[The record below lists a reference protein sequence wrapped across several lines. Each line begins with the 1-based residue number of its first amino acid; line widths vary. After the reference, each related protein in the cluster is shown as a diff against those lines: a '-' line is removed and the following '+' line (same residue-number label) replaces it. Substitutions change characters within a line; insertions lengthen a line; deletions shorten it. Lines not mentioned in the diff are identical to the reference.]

1 MQIRLSRLWALSGA
15 VSLAACGDPLSVT
28 NKNVVDVT
36 SAQLTA
42 QGIEQIIGKSFQAIF
57 VGEYNNGDNIIMQ
70 AANMSHESSSSL
82 GNFAMGLRNG
92 VPRVGIDNARANTA
106 AAGNNADFSVLTRL
120 ARQDV
125 NALRALDNIPSAAA
139 PTAGRS
145 RAFGYFV
152 LGYAMGNLAAIY
164 DSAAILTPSRTPA
177 DSLFDYQTVNVQA
190 LAMLDS
196 AIAIARGPGGTS
208 PNFPI
213 PGDFLT
219 GTAVDTTQFIRMV
232 RSFKAKFRAG
242 VARTPTERATVNWD
256 LVRADAAAGVTSN
269 ITVALD
275 PSVGWSMNNTL
286 VQLMVFLGWHQMPY
300 MIIGMADT
308 TGAYSTYLS
317 LPITG
322 SPNRNGS
329 NFLIRTPDKRFPA
342 GETRAAQQT
351 FQSDASPAPGVY
363 FRNRPSGQDT
373 GNNADPWS
381 NSQYDHFRFRPI
393 RDNAGVGTWVLMS
406 AAEIRMLQAEAL
418 MNVGRTAEA
427 IPLINVTRTA
437 NGLPAI
443 PATALATDVV
453 PGGTACVPR
462 MPQPGVYTTS
472 VCGTVF
478 EAMKWEKRVETA
490 LTGYAQWFLDSRGWG
505 DLPAG
510 TGVSWPV
517 PYQELDS
524 RAKPLYNGTMVAGTS
539 NYGLGRGAG
548 F

>member
-1 MQIRLSRLWALSGA
+1 MKIRLSRLAALTGALSL
-15 VSLAACGDPLSVT
+15 VACGDPLSVS
-28 NKNVVDVT
+28 NKNVVDVA
-36 SAQLTA
+36 SAQQTA

-57 VGEYNNGDNIIMQ
+57 VGEYNNGDNIWMQ
-70 AANMSHESSSSL
+70 ATNMAHESSSSL

-92 VPRVGIDNARANTA
+92 VPRVAIDNSRANS
-106 AAGNNADFSVLTRL
+106 AGAGTNADFSVLTRL
-120 ARQDV
+120 GRQNV
-125 NALRALDNIPSAAA
+125 NALRALNNIPTSSA

-164 DSAAILTPSRTPA
+164 DSSAILTPSRTPE
-177 DSLFDYQTVNVQA
+177 DSLFGYATVNAQA

-196 AIAIARGPGGTS
+196 AIATARGAGGAS
-208 PNFPI
+208 PNFPL
-213 PGDFLT
+213 PADFLT
-219 GTAVDTTQFIRMV
+219 GTTVDTAQFIRIV

-242 VARTPTERATVNWD
+242 VARTPADRALVDWEA
-256 LVRADAAAGVTSN
+256 VRADAAAGVTANLN
-269 ITVALD
+269 IALD
-275 PSVGWSMNNTL
+275 PSLGWSMNNTL
-286 VQLMVFLGWHQMPY
+286 VTLMQFIGWHQMPY
-300 MIIGMADT
+300 FIIGMADT

-317 LPITG
+317 QPITG
-322 SPNRNGS
+322 TPPRNGAS
-329 NFLIRTPDKRFPA
+329 FLIRTPDKRFPS
-342 GETRAAQQT
+342 GETRAAQQA
-351 FQSDASPAPGVY
+351 FQSDVVPAPGVY

-381 NSQYDHFRFRPI
+381 NSQYDNFRFRAI
-393 RDNAGVGTWVLMS
+393 RDNNGVGTWVLMS
-406 AAEIRMLQAEAL
+406 ATEIRMLQAEAL
-418 MNVGRTAEA
+418 MRLNRTPEA

-443 PATALATDVV
+443 PTTALQTDAV

-462 MPQPGVYTTS
+462 IPQPGVYTTS

-490 LTGYAQWFLDSRGWG
+490 LTGYCQWFLDSRGWG
-505 DLPAG
+505 DLPVG
-510 TGVSWPV
+510 TGISWPV

-524 RAKPLYNGTMVAGTS
+524 RSKPLYNGVALAGPS

>member
-1 MQIRLSRLWALSGA
+1 MQIKLPRLLALTGA
-15 VSLAACGDPLSVT
+15 LSLAACSDPLSVT

-36 SAQLTA
+36 SAQQTA

-82 GNFAMGLRNG
+82 GNFAMGLRNT
-92 VPRVGIDNARANTA
+92 VPRVGLDNSRANSA

-125 NALRALDNIPSAAA
+125 NALLALDKIPTASA

-164 DSAAILTPSRTPA
+164 DSSAILTPSRTPA
-177 DSLFDYQTVNVQA
+177 DSLFDYQTVNTAA

-196 AIAIARGPGGTS
+196 AIAIARGPGGAA
-208 PNFPI
+208 PNFPF

-219 GTAVDTTQFIRMV
+219 GSAVDTTQFIRMV

-242 VARTPTERATVNWD
+242 VARSPAERAAVNWE
-256 LVRADAAAGVTSN
+256 LVRADAAAGVTAN
-269 ITVALD
+269 ITIALD
-275 PSVGWSMNNTL
+275 PSLGWSMNNTI
-286 VQLMVFLGWHQMPY
+286 VQLMSFLGWHQMPF
-300 MIIGMADT
+300 MIVGMADT

-317 LPITG
+317 QPIIG
-322 SPNRNGS
+322 NPPRNGAS
-329 NFLIRTPDKRFPA
+329 FLIRTPDKRFPS
-342 GETRAAQQT
+342 GETRAAQQA
-351 FQSDASPAPGVY
+351 FQSDIAPAPGVY

-393 RDNAGVGTWVLMS
+393 RDNSGVGTWILMP

-418 MNVGRTAEA
+418 MNLGRTPEA

-443 PATALATDVV
+443 PTTSASTDAV

-462 MPQPGVYTTS
+462 IPQPAVFTTS

-478 EAMKWEKRVETA
+478 EAMKWEKRMETA
-490 LTGYAQWFLDSRGWG
+490 LTGYAQWYLDSRGWG
-505 DLPAG
+505 DLPVG
-510 TGVSWPV
+510 TGTSWPV

-524 RAKPLYNGTMVAGTS
+524 RAKPLYNGVTVAGAST
-539 NYGLGRGAG
+539 YGLGRGG
-548 F
+548 NF